1 MEGKR
6 YARNE
11 NRNFGGH
18 LAEWFLRLH
27 VGTREYAKKEKKSCT
42 FCHAKV
48 TSDKAEMVKNLNAVG
63 ACYKEKAHS
72 LATCEAAKK

>member
-1 MEGKR
+1 MRAMKIGISAAILLSGFFV
-6 YARNE
+6 YTSSMS
-11 NRNFGGH
+11 
-18 LAEWFLRLH
+18 
-27 VGTREYAKKEKKSCT
+27 GTREYAKKEKKSCT